1 MQLKEKKSSMERDKR
16 KLESELERQRQTIGK
31 QVFLQVVSKRQPSSG
46 DQLSTNSNEQQNIN
60 TNETTNM
67 TSSPKPLRPPVTSS
81 PNTSIT
87 SPLSVDSS
95 QNFNLLS
102 KEKETSRRQWDKSKK
117 NFDLENETTTAA
129 PAAQTQSQKTDIKVN
144 SAGAASS
151 SSSLSTPSSAASQS
165 PSQIKDNKTSSNNN
179 LALDAMSVDLSKAYY
194 SRDEMIKAIEAL
206 KDRYVRESSVVAELS
221 NNNVSSPSN
230 LNNNNNN
237 NGSSNNT
244 SMVKDIETLNS
255 KLSSLQNEINRL
267 TLLQQKQYDQQHNQA
282 NSLLSKASNTP
293 NSKNNNSAN
302 NSFNLNDERKVT
314 TSDKED
320 IQSVKSNTNNS
331 INKNDDALNNDAFF
345 VSFGNGLAKRE
356 KPLALTPKKNLI
368 FIKSKPKINFL
379 F

>member
-31 QVFLQVVSKRQPSSG
+31 QVFLQVVSKRQSSTG
-46 DQLSTNSNEQQNIN
+46 EQSSTSTEQQNIIM
-60 TNETTNM
+60 NENI
-67 TSSPKPLRPPVTSS
+67 TSSPKPLQPVTSS
-81 PNTSIT
+81 PNPSIT

-117 NFDLENETTTAA
+117 NFDLENETAA
-129 PAAQTQSQKTDIKVN
+129 AAQQKVDIKVN

-165 PSQIKDNKTSSNNN
+165 PSQTKDNKTSNTNNM
-179 LALDAMSVDLSKAYY
+179 ALDAMSVDLSKAYY

-221 NNNVSSPSN
+221 NNNASSPSN
-230 LNNNNNN
+230 LNNN
-237 NGSSNNT
+237 SSNNT

-282 NSLLSKASNTP
+282 TSLLSKASNTP
-293 NSKNNNSAN
+293 NSKNSNSAN
-302 NSFNLNDERKVT
+302 NSFNLIDDRKAVL
-314 TSDKED
+314 SDKED
-320 IQSVKSNTNNS
+320 LPSVKSNTNNIS
-331 INKNDDALNNDAFF
+331 NKNDDVLNNDAFF
-345 VSFGNGLAKRE
+345 VSFGTGLAKRE
-356 KPLALTPKKNLI
+356 KPIALTPKKNLI
-368 FIKSKPKINFL
+368 FIKSKLDYFELFFIHKI
-379 F
+379 